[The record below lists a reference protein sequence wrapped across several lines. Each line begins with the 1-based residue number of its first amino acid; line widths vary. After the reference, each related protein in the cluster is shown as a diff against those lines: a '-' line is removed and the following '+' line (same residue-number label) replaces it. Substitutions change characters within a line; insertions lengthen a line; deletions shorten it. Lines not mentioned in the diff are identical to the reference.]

1 MIPSLAASYG
11 RRRRR
16 RSKWE
21 EEEEQQVGRGGG
33 GGGRGEAIHLKESKP
48 PNHPFP
54 LAPACLPAC
63 LPAFLPSFHPL
74 AACSKLRKEAR
85 RRSPPGRRKEAR
97 HSAPASQSIHQ
108 PASQSTN
115 TSTTT
120 TTTTTTT
127 TIFDDID
134 QDESFFSLP
143 LPYPFILSPSLT
155 SLLPWYA
162 ATRASLLPL
171 SSLSR
176 LPKFTS
182 HHPPFSTS
190 IEAPPISP
198 PRRPQ
203 NHPSYIYKKKNV
215 HRVTPDLPAPPSLL
229 YIFILLP
236 NITVNQQPPSAVMAN
251 GLDRLERL
259 FAYKRKASPGPNRQ
273 STAVAQPPE
282 PQFPSPSFIR
292 PKTTRMAA
300 REEVRLRTSEGRSPS
315 VPDIIT
321 ALRTHPQMPD
331 SAIDEP
337 KTSISSRQT
346 DSFLSEFDSSSFS
359 EPLYTPS
366 TDGPQLPSPRS
377 FSPCQ
382 VAPPPSRLATPPSSD
397 VEDSGLFLSDL
408 SAKAMQPRVPPT
420 PEDTPDFGP
429 VGDAHI
435 TDQATSKS
443 SLYDIVDSFDQLSL
457 HRSYSQSS
465 ITPSARLSFC
475 SSTLREPDFDEFLK
489 LSDDDIAEL
498 APPSPIVSPV
508 PDSKALPPMGLSIS
522 STQPFTPSLLTLT
535 PPRTSRPAAA
545 AAFLA
550 ARVALHFDFDL
561 IYVVNLW
568 PDSIKT
574 EMNELAAQGQHL
586 APRPMMGRL
595 LAAHGLHHVPSP
607 LQISSHVHTTIL
619 RSDGWI
625 EYRNQDA
632 QNQDLARGFACA
644 FYTGQYARNGQADS
658 RFPVSGV
665 RLSEQIDRGIVFA
678 AYRKPRFG
686 PDRLGRNFSEEELG
700 KLHQDAETMVEMLID
715 IHVASRKR
723 QPLAQSSSSDD
734 TGPMPLQVS

>member
-1 MIPSLAASYG
+1 
-11 RRRRR
+11 
-16 RSKWE
+16 
-21 EEEEQQVGRGGG
+21 
-33 GGGRGEAIHLKESKP
+33 
-48 PNHPFP
+48 
-54 LAPACLPAC
+54 
-63 LPAFLPSFHPL
+63 
-74 AACSKLRKEAR
+74 
-85 RRSPPGRRKEAR
+85 
-97 HSAPASQSIHQ
+97 
-108 PASQSTN
+108 
-115 TSTTT
+115 
-120 TTTTTTT
+120 
-127 TIFDDID
+127 
-134 QDESFFSLP
+134 
-143 LPYPFILSPSLT
+143 
-155 SLLPWYA
+155 
-162 ATRASLLPL
+162 
-171 SSLSR
+171 
-176 LPKFTS
+176 
-182 HHPPFSTS
+182 
-190 IEAPPISP
+190 
-198 PRRPQ
+198 
-203 NHPSYIYKKKNV
+203 
-215 HRVTPDLPAPPSLL
+215 
-229 YIFILLP
+229 
-236 NITVNQQPPSAVMAN
+236 MAN

-321 ALRTHPQMPD
+321 ALRTHPQLPD
-331 SAIDEP
+331 FAMDEP
-337 KTSISSRQT
+337 KTSTSSRQT

-359 EPLYTPS
+359 ESLCTPS
-366 TDGPQLPSPRS
+366 TDAPQLPSPRS

-397 VEDSGLFLSDL
+397 VEDSGLCLSDL
-408 SAKAMQPRVPPT
+408 SAKAMQQPRVPPT
-420 PEDTPDFGP
+420 PEDTPNFGP
-429 VGDAHI
+429 VEDAHI
-435 TDQATSKS
+435 ADQETTSKN
-443 SLYDIVDSFDQLSL
+443 SLYDIIDSFDQLSL

-498 APPSPIVSPV
+498 APPSPVMSPV

-522 STQPFTPSLLTLT
+522 STQPFTPTLLTLT

-568 PDSIKT
+568 PNNEKT
-574 EMNELAAQGQHL
+574 QMEGSELVAGAQDKAL
-586 APRPMMGRL
+586 APKPMMGRL

-632 QNQDLARGFACA
+632 QDHDLARGFACA
-644 FYTGQYARNGQADS
+644 FYTGQYARSGQPDS
-658 RFPVSGV
+658 QFPVSGV

-678 AYRKPRFG
+678 AYRKPRPG
-686 PDRLGRNFSEEELG
+686 PDRLGRNFNEEELG

-723 QPLAQSSSSDD
+723 QPPTQSSSPED